1 MININLLRDIFYRKN
16 STPSPLFFLCQH
28 LRYAQQHKFTPMY
41 IHSFFFF

>member
-1 MININLLRDIFYRKN
+1 MININLLRDIFTGKIQ
-16 STPSPLFFLCQH
+16 PLPPLFFLCQH